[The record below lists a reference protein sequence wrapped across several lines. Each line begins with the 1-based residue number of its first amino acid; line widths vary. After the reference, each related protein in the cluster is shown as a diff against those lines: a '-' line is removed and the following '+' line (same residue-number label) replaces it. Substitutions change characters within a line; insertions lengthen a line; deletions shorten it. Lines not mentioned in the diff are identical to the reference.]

1 MKYMEI
7 GRSGLKASVIA
18 LGTWGLGGG
27 KVWSDAAPTAAD
39 ACRLLDAAE
48 DCGINYIDTAPVYGT
63 GTSEE
68 LLAKALKGRR
78 DRFLVQS
85 KVSLNWR
92 GQGGIFKYSRD
103 GVTVCNDTTAGAIRR
118 DVEDSLR
125 RLGTDWLDIA
135 VVHYVNSKSAPVEET
150 MQALED
156 LKKEGLIRA
165 AGLSNSQPADFEA
178 YEMTG
183 TIDLVQ
189 EFFSLLAPFHGRD
202 YFPVLADHGATFQ
215 VYGALEEGFL
225 AAPETVEKDFP
236 ATDVRGK
243 LPWVKEPYRSG
254 IRGLFQVMA
263 PMAEKYNCS
272 YANLIQAWTLRQ
284 FPNLS
289 LLIGCR
295 RPDHL
300 QDTCKCL
307 DFSLTDQDAQ
317 LLTQAAAPYT
327 VEVLD
332 K

>member
-7 GRSGLKASVIA
+7 GQSGLKASVIA

-27 KVWSDAAPTAAD
+27 MVWSDAEPD
-39 ACRLLDAAE
+39 ASGASRLLDAAE
-48 DCGINYIDTAPVYGT
+48 ECGINYIDTAPVYGT
-63 GTSEE
+63 GRSEE
-68 LLAKALKGRR
+68 LLGKALKGRR
-78 DRFLVQS
+78 DHFLLQS

-92 GQGGIFKYSRD
+92 GEGGIFKYTRD
-103 GVTVCNDTTAGAIRR
+103 GVTVCNDTTARAIRR

-125 RLGTDWLDIA
+125 RLHCDWLDVA
-135 VVHYVNSKSAPVEET
+135 VVHYVNSQSAPVEET

-165 AGLSNSQPADFEA
+165 AGLSNSQPEDFAA
-178 YEMTG
+178 YEKTG
-183 TIDLVQ
+183 RIDMVQ
-189 EFFSLLAPFHGRD
+189 EFFSLLAPFHGQD
-202 YFPVLADHGATFQ
+202 YFPVLADHGAVFQ

-225 AAPETVEKDFP
+225 ATPETVEKDFP

-243 LPWVKEPYRSG
+243 LPWAKEPYRSG
-254 IRGLFQVMA
+254 IRKLFQTMA
-263 PMAEKYNCS
+263 PLREKYNCS
-272 YANLIQAWTLRQ
+272 YANLVQAWTLRQ

-289 LLIGCR
+289 LLIGSR

-307 DFSLTDQDAQ
+307 DIVLEDQDVQ
-317 LLTQAAAPYT
+317 LLTEAAAPYT
-327 VEVLD
+327 VKVLD